1 MSLLYR
7 LHSLYIFYK
16 IALSCFTIFLSLFHL
31 SSFSAKAFQK
41 IIWGICPHEVQKL
54 CEEDE
59 KVRFLRWCMLV
70 FFLQKMETMLTKNL
84 SCILIHFVCET
95 FHDTRPGEWGDHL
108 TLQAAADRVS
118 GNLTL
123 FAPLLNFSYLLNGSI
138 FLKTIHEA

>member
-1 MSLLYR
+1 MHASFFPAKNGN
-7 LHSLYIFYK
+7 HAYK
-16 IALSCFTIFLSLFHL
+16 
-31 SSFSAKAFQK
+31 K
-41 IIWGICPHEVQKL
+41 
-54 CEEDE
+54 
-59 KVRFLRWCMLV
+59 
-70 FFLQKMETMLTKNL
+70 L